1 MFKIKSLVAITSL
14 LFMISCSS
22 DDGNNSNESSNA
34 ITVQDFSATVDENPT
49 NGQSLG
55 TVQASS
61 NETLLYSIESSTPA
75 NALTIDANTGE
86 LTVADETL
94 FDYETNPTITA
105 TITVENS
112 TETENVTVTIS
123 IEDKPEIGEF
133 KYGGVIFW
141 INATGNEGLVC
152 AVADQST
159 ATQWYNGTYINIG
172 ATDTGIGFG
181 EANTD
186 LIINTQGTG
195 NYAAQLC
202 HALILNGYDD
212 WFLPSIGELREMYS
226 NKDIINTTCV
236 QNSGTVIQETIYWSS
251 SYWSSTEYDNS
262 TATIVR
268 FYDGVGYNSTQTFSK
283 STNNLNVRA
292 VRHWTD
298 F

>member
-1 MFKIKSLVAITSL
+1 MKTNFLKLSL
-14 LFMISCSS
+14 LALSFLTLSCSS
-22 DDGNNSNESSNA
+22 DDDNNSTPINL
-34 ITVQDFSATVDENPT
+34 QDLEVTIDENPT
-49 NGQSLG
+49 NGDIVG
-55 TVQASS
+55 TVQSNSTSS
-61 NETLLYSIESSTPA
+61 LMFSIVSQTPIG
-75 NALTIDANTGE
+75 ALEIDATSGE
-86 LTVADETL
+86 LTVLDAGL
-94 FDYETNPTITA
+94 FDFETNPTITA
-105 TITVENS
+105 TVSATGASNQS
-112 TETENVTVTIS
+112 TVTI
-123 IEDKPEIGEF
+123 ELVDKPEIGEY

-141 INATGNEGLVC
+141 VNAAGNEGLVC
-152 AVADQST
+152 ATTDQSVGI
-159 ATQWYNGTYINIG
+159 QWYNGTYINTDAI
-172 ATDTGIGFG
+172 DTGIGFG

-226 NKDIINTTCV
+226 NKDIINATCV

-262 TATIVR
+262 TAAIVR
-268 FYDGVGYNSTQTFSK
+268 FYDGVGYNSTQAFSK

-292 VRHWTD
+292 VRHWID

>member
-1 MFKIKSLVAITSL
+1 MFKIKSLVAVAIL
-14 LFMISCSS
+14 VIGCSS
-22 DDGNNSNESSNA
+22 DDGDNSTSVNL
-34 ITVQDFSATVDENPT
+34 QDLQATIDENSI
-49 NGQSLG
+49 NGDIVG
-55 TVQASS
+55 TVQSNSS
-61 NETLLYSIESSTPA
+61 SSLAFSIVSQAPA
-75 NALTIDANTGE
+75 GALEIDATTGE
-86 LTVADETL
+86 LSVLDETL
-94 FDYETNPTITA
+94 FDFETNPTITA
-105 TITVENS
+105 TVSASGASNNS
-112 TETENVTVTIS
+112 IVTI
-123 IEDKPEIGEF
+123 ELVDKPEIGEY

-141 INATGNEGLVC
+141 VNATGNEGLVC
-152 AVADQST
+152 ATTDQST
-159 ATQWYNGTYINIG
+159 GIQWYNGTYINTG

-226 NKDIINTTCV
+226 NKDIINTICV

-262 TATIVR
+262 TAAIVR
-268 FYDGVGYNSTQTFSK
+268 FYDGVGYNSTQAFSK